1 MEDLQQGI
9 KTTTPWNK
17 YIIIIIIIIIMVCP
31 DARWESGKTKK
42 GLAVFSEHIRV
53 FDTRYS

>member
-17 YIIIIIIIIIMVCP
+17 YIIIIIMVCP

-53 FDTRYS
+53 FDIRYS